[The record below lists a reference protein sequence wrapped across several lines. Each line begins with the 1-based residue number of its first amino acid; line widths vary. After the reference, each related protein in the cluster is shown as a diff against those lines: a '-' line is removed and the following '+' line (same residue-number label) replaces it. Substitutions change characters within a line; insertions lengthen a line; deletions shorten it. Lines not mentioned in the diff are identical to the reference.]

1 MLTDRINSR
10 LAWSYLSNC
19 ELHHRIT
26 YEYMVQS
33 PPQEDLDPSSFS
45 RDLASKKHNQRDT
58 SMVDL
63 SISPILRI
71 LAFLLSTI
79 LHVSFPVYTN
89 CPVFPDSVDSHTLG
103 TKRENLVPSS
113 PQVKGPENVTVGG
126 LAWLTMDRR

>member
-45 RDLASKKHNQRDT
+45 TDLASENTIKETQVRLICLK
-58 SMVDL
+58 
-63 SISPILRI
+63 ISLILRV
-71 LAFLLSTI
+71 LAFLITTI
-79 LHVSFPVYTN
+79 FRFPL
-89 CPVFPDSVDSHTLG
+89 PGLLP
-103 TKRENLVPSS
+103 VPSYFS
-113 PQVKGPENVTVGG
+113 N
-126 LAWLTMDRR
+126 LSYLHIFMA